1 MNHCMY
7 DLFQNDEK
15 RNRFAKGLPKAFDIV
30 RKRMPNGNP
39 AVGLLREHV
48 IIGFFEAAFG
58 QARIEVPEDGTKR
71 GYDVLLCGE
80 KLSIKTRTNVGGFK
94 VLWTVDNE
102 YVRKEIKEGYF
113 PESDILLV
121 NIHWNTKRDSAFFIP
136 VDVQEKV
143 LEYYGRK
150 NYLSSSTGSN
160 NRGIGIQGVQLLYS
174 EITKTL
180 FQYQLTGAWMKQ
192 TILHPGMNGPITGV

>member
-1 MNHCMY
+1 MMKNGT
-7 DLFQNDEK
+7 DLPKDS
-15 RNRFAKGLPKAFDIV
+15 PKAFDMV
-30 RKRMPNGNP
+30 RKRMPKGNP
-39 AVGLLREHV
+39 AIGLLKEHV

-58 QARIEVPEDGTKR
+58 QARIDVPEDGTKR

-121 NIHWNTKRDSAFFIP
+121 NIHWNTKRDCAFFIP

-160 NRGIGIQGVQLLYS
+160 NRGIGIQGSAVALLRNH
-174 EITKTL
+174 KDTL
-180 FQYQLTGAWMKQ
+180 S
-192 TILHPGMNGPITGV
+192 IPIDWCLDETNYPTPWDEWTNYWGLN